1 MKKSRRGV
9 RRRQKEKMTVKQKMS
24 ALLLWVFEI
33 IVVVLFAFVLVFF
46 FGQTRSNIGQSM
58 ELTLSDGDTVLLNT
72 LNYRVGSP
80 KRGDII
86 AFKPNGSETS
96 HTHIK
101 RVIGLPGETI
111 QIKDGM
117 IYINDTV
124 FLEKTDYPAMN
135 NAGLAAEPITLGV
148 KEYFVLGDNRNDSE
162 DSRYADIGVVNAD
175 YIEGKVY
182 FRISP
187 SETAGFIE

>member
-9 RRRQKEKMTVKQKMS
+9 RRRQKEKLTIRQKLS
-24 ALLLWVFEI
+24 AFFLLIFEI
-33 IVVVLFAFVLVFF
+33 TVVVLFAFVLVFF
-46 FGQTRSNIGQSM
+46 FGQTRTNIGQSM
-58 ELTLSDGDTVLLNT
+58 ETTLADGDVVLINT

-80 KRGDII
+80 KRGDIV
-86 AFKPNGSETS
+86 AFMPNGSKAS
-96 HTHIK
+96 YIQIK
-101 RVIGLPGETI
+101 RVVGLPGETI

-117 IYINDTV
+117 IYINDKV
-124 FLEKTDYPAMN
+124 FLEKTDFPAMN
-135 NAGLAAEPITLGV
+135 NAGLASEPITLGV

-162 DSRYADIGVVNAD
+162 DSRYADIGLVNAD

-187 SETAGFIE
+187 SETAGFVK